1 MDFCGLQKL
10 TLLDYPG
17 RMACTLFTGGCNLR
31 CPFCHN
37 SGLVTAPEVLFP
49 EEEVLEYLASR
60 TSLLDGVCVSGGEPL
75 LHPALGDFLAKVK
88 NLGFSVKLDTNGC
101 FPARLKELVS
111 AGLVDYIAMDVKN
124 RPEKYGKTVGLP
136 SFDTAPIRES
146 ISYIMEGN
154 VPYEFRTTVVR
165 QLHTEEDI
173 AALAQW
179 IEGAKKYVLQSFVD
193 SGAVLTDGLS
203 AWDKETLYRM
213 ADRARQWVK
222 NTEVRGV

>member
-124 RPEKYGKTVGLP
+124 RPEKYGQTVGLP

-173 AALAQW
+173 SALAQW
-179 IEGAKKYVLQSFVD
+179 IEGAQKYALQSFVD

-213 ADRARQWVK
+213 ADRARRWVK
-222 NTEVRGV
+222 NTEVRGI